1 MKVGN
6 MMSRSPRSVSP
17 TESIAGVAALM
28 ADADV
33 GALPVVDDGS
43 IVGIVTDRDLAIRG
57 LAAGLHGGAPVFRA
71 MTRNVA
77 TCGPDDELAD
87 VLAGMAEQQVRRM
100 PVCSA
105 DGELVGMVALG
116 DAARSEEYA
125 GEAAEALG
133 AICRPHGRHCQSL
146 RAA

>member
-1 MKVGN
+1 MKIGN
-6 MMSRSPRSVSP
+6 MMSRTPRSVSP
-17 TESIAGVAALM
+17 TESLASVAALM
-28 ADADV
+28 ADADI

-43 IVGIVTDRDLAIRG
+43 VVGIVTDRDLAIRG

-71 MTRNVA
+71 MTRDVA
-77 TCGPDDELAD
+77 TCGPDDELSD
-87 VLAGMAEQQVRRM
+87 VLVKMAEQQVRRM

-105 DGELVGMVALG
+105 DGALVGMFSLG

-125 GEAAEALG
+125 GEATETLG
-133 AICRPHGRHCQSL
+133 AICRHHGRHCQSL